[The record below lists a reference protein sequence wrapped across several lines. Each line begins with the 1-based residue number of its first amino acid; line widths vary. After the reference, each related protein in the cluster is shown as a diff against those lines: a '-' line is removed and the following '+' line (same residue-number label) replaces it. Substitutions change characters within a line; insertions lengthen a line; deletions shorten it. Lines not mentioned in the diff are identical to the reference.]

1 MALPSHFDRRQIM
14 TYPRQSLTP
23 EDIQDR
29 HWLTPVLN
37 NLLRG
42 FRFTWGQPAQ
52 RALHDV
58 QVPESPDD
66 PLGKARALAA
76 RFGGLQLTPHL
87 PLTPGLT
94 LYRLLEADLVAF
106 GRQAQRTIDDIQI
119 SVSPYVDPQG
129 ETRALVTLFAGFSP
143 LPALRGLRWEVQTT
157 SGQIVRSGVLDARGQ
172 FWLRDLIPGEYR
184 LDIQALC
191 PGGLIETLAGLPED
205 AAIVSEPPGR
215 LGSQL
220 VASHFAGE
228 EIVQEF
234 HSDDP
239 EETVLATLSLSEA
252 NQLILDVEVR
262 QDAVFWGGY
271 PLARFTLTNREHVVL
286 LRGFT
291 GLYAIITGKAFGK
304 VVLSHLAAD
313 LGQWIST
320 GCYLRIDPQDPAHLT
335 ALDRDDLEGSRGAAG
350 DPRCRKVLDEAL
362 GRLQQEIRPDEPD
375 RPADGTTATE

>member
-1 MALPSHFDRRQIM
+1 M
-14 TYPRQSLTP
+14 THSRQSLTP
-23 EDIQDR
+23 EDIQDQQ
-29 HWLTPVLN
+29 WLTPVLN
-37 NLLRG
+37 ELLRG

-52 RALHDV
+52 RAV
-58 QVPESPDD
+58 
-66 PLGKARALAA
+66 
-76 RFGGLQLTPHL
+76 
-87 PLTPGLT
+87 
-94 LYRLLEADLVAF
+94 
-106 GRQAQRTIDDIQI
+106 DDIQV

-129 ETRALVTLFAGFSP
+129 KTRTLATLFAGFPP
-143 LPALRGLRWEVQTT
+143 LPALRGLRWEVRTG

-184 LDIQALC
+184 LDIQALR
-191 PGGLIETLAGLPED
+191 PGGLIETLAGLPEATD
-205 AAIVSEPPGR
+205 AVSEPPGR

-262 QDAVFWGGY
+262 QEAVFWRGH

-286 LRGFT
+286 LHGFA
-291 GLYAIITGKAFGK
+291 GLYAINGKAFGK
-304 VVLSHLAAD
+304 VVLSRLAAD

-335 ALDRDDLEGSRGAAG
+335 ASDRDDLEVSRGAAG
-350 DPRCRKVLDEAL
+350 DPRCREVLDEAL
-362 GRLQQEIRPDEPD
+362 GRLRQEIKPDEP
-375 RPADGTTATE
+375 